1 MLILEQVDSIV
12 RRIEDEKS
20 SQEQR
25 EKTRDAIARV
35 EGLENDKVSSRICSP
50 PRYGSDLTSHPCA
63 ISAPS
68 RPQAFSSICRGASL
82 QSACHRTDQSE
93 L

>member
-35 EGLENDKVSSRICSP
+35 EGLENDKVSSWPCS
-50 PRYGSDLTSHPCA
+50 LTG
-63 ISAPS
+63 SAPS
-68 RPQAFSSICRGASL
+68 LTGHPCDILAPGHSQAFSSIC
-82 QSACHRTDQSE
+82 
-93 L
+93 

>member
-25 EKTRDAIARV
+25 EKTRDAIARID
-35 EGLENDKVSSRICSP
+35 GLDNDRVSCSESSYRSRKPTSSP
-50 PRYGSDLTSHPCA
+50 CLATGGTQTLSYSCKGTQIR
-63 ISAPS
+63 PS
-68 RPQAFSSICRGASL
+68 VPYPNKP
-82 QSACHRTDQSE
+82 
-93 L
+93 

>member
-35 EGLENDKVSSRICSP
+35 EGLENDKVSSQPCPSP
-50 PRYGSDLTSHPCA
+50 RSGPCLTGHPCD

-68 RPQAFSSICRGASL
+68 RSQAFSSICRGASL
-82 QSACHRTDQSE
+82 QSACHHTDQSE
-93 L
+93 P

>member
-25 EKTRDAIARV
+25 EKTRDAIARID
-35 EGLENDKVSSRICSP
+35 GLDNDRVS
-50 PRYGSDLTSHPCA
+50 CA
-63 ISAPS
+63 
-68 RPQAFSSICRGASL
+68 
-82 QSACHRTDQSE
+82 E
-93 L
+93 LLYDA

>member
-25 EKTRDAIARV
+25 EKTRDAIARID
-35 EGLENDKVSSRICSP
+35 GLDNDRVSCSEP
-50 PRYGSDLTSHPCA
+50 SYHTRKLTILPCSATGGTQTLSSSHK
-63 ISAPS
+63 
-68 RPQAFSSICRGASL
+68 G
-82 QSACHRTDQSE
+82 T
-93 L
+93 